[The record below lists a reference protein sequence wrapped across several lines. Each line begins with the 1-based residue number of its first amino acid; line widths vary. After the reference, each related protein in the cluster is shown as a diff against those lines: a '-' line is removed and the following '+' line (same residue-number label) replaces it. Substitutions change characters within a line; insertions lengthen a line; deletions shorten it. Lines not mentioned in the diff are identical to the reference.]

1 MIKKYGADSV
11 RWFILSDSPPEK
23 DVQWSDIGVVSA
35 NKFLQRIWNLNQ
47 LIAKRKEKTKNQKLI
62 ENFNLEINNLVN
74 KIDKSVEEFKF
85 NVSIAHFYE
94 SYNLFNKHLEKEL
107 SNDCLIN
114 NVTKI
119 MKLMIPF
126 TPHLAYECLEILNC
140 KNIDKWPEIKG
151 DLIEKIK
158 FAIQVNGKTRDIISI
173 KKNTEKEK
181 INEVVLSSSK
191 AKKFIENKKIFK
203 TIFVKDKIINYII
216 K

>member
-1 MIKKYGADSV
+1 
-11 RWFILSDSPPEK
+11 
-23 DVQWSDIGVVSA
+23 
-35 NKFLQRIWNLNQ
+35 
-47 LIAKRKEKTKNQKLI
+47 
-62 ENFNLEINNLVN
+62 
-74 KIDKSVEEFKF
+74 
-85 NVSIAHFYE
+85 
-94 SYNLFNKHLEKEL
+94 
-107 SNDCLIN
+107 
-114 NVTKI
+114 